1 MKKTSDES
9 HAPAAAFIHRLNAF
23 GITSTWT
30 PAGVEGVVM
39 SLTYAAE
46 QATSPVR
53 KSSTIVIVVLLHAG
67 FFYAFTHG
75 LNVVEIVTPLKD
87 TVAVFIP
94 KESPPPLPLPE
105 PETKPLETP
114 IDNLVPDLPPPIPM
128 DVSPEVSVNVD
139 SGESAIT
146 TDVVGTEVAPARSFA
161 IKQRVNP
168 VYPSASRRA
177 GESGTVLLDIVVG
190 PNGAPTEINVERSSG
205 FVALDDAAVAA
216 VRKWRFTVSSDSNY
230 ARVRLPVTFKLET
243 VR

>member
-1 MKKTSDES
+1 
-9 HAPAAAFIHRLNAF
+9 
-23 GITSTWT
+23 
-30 PAGVEGVVM
+30 M

-46 QATSPVR
+46 QSTSPVR

-94 KESPPPLPLPE
+94 DETPPPAEPPAPE
-105 PETKPLETP
+105 VKPLETP
-114 IDNLVPDLPPPIPM
+114 IDTMMVDVPPPVAVDIP
-128 DVSPEVSVNVD
+128 PEVPVTVD
-139 SGESAIT
+139 TGASAIT
-146 TDVVGTEVAPARSFA
+146 TDVAGSEVAPARSFS
-161 IKQRVNP
+161 ITQRVNP
-168 VYPSASRRA
+168 VYPAASRRA

-190 PNGAPTEINVERSSG
+190 PSGAPTEINVERSSG
-205 FVALDDAAVAA
+205 FAALDDAAVAA

-230 ARVRLPVTFKLET
+230 AKVRLPVTFKLET